1 MNVPKISL
9 KIIRHNHIKNLLGD
23 SYDDVYS
30 PFPEVVNVGTYTLAH
45 TEGMQ
50 ENLSQQEDVT
60 EYMNELH
67 KEHNNNIGLIS
78 ILDIFDKDA
87 TT

>member
-1 MNVPKISL
+1 MNIPAIKLHIYKNDANEKPIEKIGS
-9 KIIRHNHIKNLLGD
+9 ITI
-23 SYDDVYS
+23 
-30 PFPEVVNVGTYTLAH
+30 AH
-45 TEGMQ
+45 LDGMQ